1 MQRSSKLNKRVMSSN
16 KAPLS
21 IESAD
26 QSEKQRLLPPLPKPN
41 LPKSSPAS
49 PEPEEENK
57 DAGNKLVMYFLL
69 MLLFA
74 LGNRVFG
81 RLQVYPMH
89 NYPLML
95 SLLMVAIYV
104 PVCFAYIIP
113 ALYFTNNITQE
124 QRDIPKYKFAVMG
137 AYDSLAGLLSTF
149 AVNYITSSSTV
160 VLVQQSAIPI
170 SMIVS
175 SITMNS
181 KYTMAQYI
189 GAAIVMSGIVV
200 VLIPTLM
207 GSGPADTSDSGSTQ
221 LLWIAVMVV
230 SCVPMCLSSV
240 YKEKALGEMEIDCT
254 YLNGWVAVFQFLIAI
269 PLCLPSAQVQGMP
282 MSNIMPNM
290 YGGMMCWMGINTITE
305 DYNPYN
311 QPLDNCATAPFFV
324 TTYLFFNVVYNFL
337 IVIILKYGSANIL
350 YLASTVIVPLSNV
363 VFSLKFIPGSK
374 PMGPM
379 DLVGLVVI
387 MLGLVVYRFSK
398 QMGELWESLNGV
410 IVDTEEM
417 AKRMSARAVAKK
429 IESRSARFI
438 GLNQLDTYETIMDT
452 KVLNAQMAA
461 LFRSPRIIRENYLL
475 KLGVSPSPQLSV
487 QGGRTGAM
495 GVVTASPQLRPG
507 SPFIPVGAGNGKTVN
522 KANPSKY
529 PYLHNPPGR
538 SMSITGKERQ
548 PASQDLEEGRSA
560 SGGYQS
566 TSARK

>member
-1 MQRSSKLNKRVMSSN
+1 MSSV
-16 KAPLS
+16 KSPLS
-21 IESAD
+21 VESSE
-26 QSEKQRLLPPLPKPN
+26 QGEKQRLLPPLPKPN
-41 LPKSSPAS
+41 LPKAQSTTTAATTGS
-49 PEPEEENK
+49 PEPEDEAKGSNQ
-57 DAGNKLVMYFLL
+57 LVFYFLL

-74 LGNRVFG
+74 LGNRIFG

-95 SLLMVAIYV
+95 SLLMIAIYI
-104 PVCFAYIIP
+104 PVCFVYIIP
-113 ALYFTNNITQE
+113 TLLFTNNITQE
-124 QRDIPKYKFAVMG
+124 QREIPKYKFAIMG
-137 AYDSLAGLLSTF
+137 AYDSLAGLLQTF

-181 KYTMAQYI
+181 KYTMSQYV

-200 VLIPTLM
+200 VLIPNF
-207 GSGPADTSDSGSTQ
+207 SQPADTSGASGSTQ
-221 LLWIAVMVV
+221 LLWIGVMIL

-254 YLNGWVAVFQFLIAI
+254 YLNGWVAVFQFVIAI

-282 MSNIMPNM
+282 ISNIMPNM
-290 YGGMMCWMGINTITE
+290 YGGMRCWMGVNTITE

-311 QPLDNCATAPFFV
+311 QPLDNCASAPFYV

-374 PMGPM
+374 PMGLM

-398 QMGELWESLNGV
+398 QLLELWESLNGV
-410 IVDTEEM
+410 VVDTEEM
-417 AKRMSARAVAKK
+417 VKRMNARAVAKK
-429 IESRSARFI
+429 VESRLARFI
-438 GLNQLDTYETIMDT
+438 GWNQLDTYETFLDT
-452 KVLNAQMAA
+452 KVLNAQTAA

-487 QGGRTGAM
+487 QGGRTG
-495 GVVTASPQLRPG
+495 VVTASPQMRSATG
-507 SPFIPVGAGNGKTVN
+507 SPFIPVAPSNGKIN
-522 KANPSKY
+522 QPNPSKY
-529 PYLHNPPGR
+529 PFLHAPNR
-538 SMSITGKERQ
+538 ALSITGKERANAQ
-548 PASQDLEEGRSA
+548 ALEEGRTS
-560 SGGYQS
+560 SGGYHPQ
-566 TSARK
+566 KK